1 MLLTLLI
8 SCLISSTS
16 SQLTPPHPHQAVTK
30 KALENPAKV
39 LDFFQANLD
48 KAIDTQQAEFAVI
61 P

>member
-1 MLLTLLI
+1 
-8 SCLISSTS
+8 
-16 SQLTPPHPHQAVTK
+16 VTK